1 MDKINRIVK
10 ILKENKMTIATA
22 ESLTGGLLSSSIVGV
37 AGASSVFKEGI
48 VAYSIDAK
56 IKRLNVLKET
66 LDKYTDVSPNVAG
79 EMALN
84 IAKLSNSNIGL
95 STTGNAGPTGDPV
108 GLVYIGIS
116 INGDLEVNKL
126 NLTGSR
132 QEIRDKVVMII
143 INNLYEKIKG
153 IE

>member
-56 IKRLNVLKET
+56 IKRLNVLKDT

-116 INGDLEVNKL
+116 INGDLEVNQL

-132 QEIRDKVVMII
+132 QEIRDDVVSILI
-143 INNLYEKIKG
+143 DNLYEKIKG